1 MTELTRGDQT
11 GDASPQPGAEVIYRH
26 NRITR
31 LTHALNA
38 LSLLVLLLSG
48 LNIFMAEP
56 DLFFGQVSFGKPA
69 LAIHGYPTA
78 GGSWRGITSVGDLQ
92 FDTTGLLGASVG
104 PSGHLE
110 RRAFPTWLT
119 LPTYRD
125 LAVAR
130 LWHFFFAWA
139 LVLNGALYLAYNS
152 WKRHVQKDLWLAP
165 GDLASIPRSVIDHI
179 LLRHPTGEA
188 AKRYNVLQKL
198 AYLSVIFVLVP
209 GMVLTGLTMSPG
221 MDAAFPVLP
230 WVFGG
235 RQSARAIHFI
245 FAWSLVGF
253 FLIHMIE
260 MVLAGPVNEIR
271 SILTGYYR
279 VPQAKS
285 HGSHAHKEAG
295 R

>member
-1 MTELTRGDQT
+1 MTELTPGDQA
-11 GDASPQPGAEVIYRH
+11 GDASPPPGAEVIYRH

-69 LAIHGYPTA
+69 LAIHGEPTA
-78 GGSWRGITSVGDLQ
+78 GGSWRGITRVGDLQ
-92 FDTTGLLGASVG
+92 FDTTGLLGASAG
-104 PSGHLE
+104 PSGQLE
-110 RRAFPTWLT
+110 SRTFPTWLA

-125 LAVAR
+125 LATAR

-139 LVLNGALYLAYNS
+139 LVLNGALYLAYNT

-165 GDLASIPRSVIDHI
+165 GDLASVPRSVIDHI

-198 AYLSVIFVLVP
+198 AYLSVIFVLIP

-230 WVFGG
+230 FVFAG

-245 FAWSLVGF
+245 FAWVLVGF

-285 HGSHAHKEAG
+285 HGSHARKEAG

>member
-1 MTELTRGDQT
+1 MTELTPGDQT
-11 GDASPQPGAEVIYRH
+11 GDAPPPPGAEVIYRH

-56 DLFFGQVSFGKPA
+56 DLFFGNVSFGKPA
-69 LAIHGYPTA
+69 LAIHGEPTA
-78 GGSWRGITSVGDLQ
+78 GGSWRGITRVGDLQ

-104 PSGHLE
+104 PSGQLE
-110 RRAFPTWLT
+110 SRTFPTWLT

-125 LAVAR
+125 LATAR

-139 LVLNGALYLAYNS
+139 LVLNGALYLAYNT

-165 GDLASIPRSVIDHI
+165 GDLASVPRSVIDHI
-179 LLRHPTGEA
+179 LLRHLTGEA

-198 AYLSVIFVLVP
+198 AYLSVIFVLIP

-230 WVFGG
+230 FVFAG

-245 FAWSLVGF
+245 FAWALVGF

-285 HGSHAHKEAG
+285 HGSHARKEAG